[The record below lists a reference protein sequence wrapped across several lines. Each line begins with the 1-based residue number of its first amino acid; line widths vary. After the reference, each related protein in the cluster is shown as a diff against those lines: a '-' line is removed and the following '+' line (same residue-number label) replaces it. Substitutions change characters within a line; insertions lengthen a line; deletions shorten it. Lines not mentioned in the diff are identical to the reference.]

1 MDNTFYKFI
10 MTLEEKT
17 QKINSI
23 NKIISDLKSNPTVT
37 AKDTIQKLQQQI
49 DKIVNI

>member
-1 MDNTFYKFI
+1 MDNTFYKFT

-17 QKINSI
+17 QKIDSI
-23 NKIISDLKSNPTVT
+23 NKMISDLKSNPTVT